1 MKTLIESLER
11 LSEAAYEA
19 LPLLEKYDYR
29 KEADNYDDNKLEL
42 RVIPR
47 LLQDILN
54 NMLKYCAP
62 IEHNGERI
70 PDAALLNADNMRRF
84 TENLNISGDWASLR
98 QLNHIDLEPIKDIKD
113 LLEEIGLSHQ
123 ARLLENV
130 CSFAANLRSP
140 TQNSSNHRSTRNS
153 AQSSAPVYS
162 TLRRDKLSTRRSATT
177 SRTTQKANHTS
188 QSPQPSFF

>member
-54 NMLKYCAP
+54 SMLKYCAP

-70 PDAALLNADNMRRF
+70 PDAALLNADNMRRL
-84 TENLNISGDWASLR
+84 TDNLNISGDWASLR
-98 QLNHIDLEPIKDIKD
+98 
-113 LLEEIGLSHQ
+113 
-123 ARLLENV
+123 
-130 CSFAANLRSP
+130 
-140 TQNSSNHRSTRNS
+140 
-153 AQSSAPVYS
+153 
-162 TLRRDKLSTRRSATT
+162 
-177 SRTTQKANHTS
+177 
-188 QSPQPSFF
+188 